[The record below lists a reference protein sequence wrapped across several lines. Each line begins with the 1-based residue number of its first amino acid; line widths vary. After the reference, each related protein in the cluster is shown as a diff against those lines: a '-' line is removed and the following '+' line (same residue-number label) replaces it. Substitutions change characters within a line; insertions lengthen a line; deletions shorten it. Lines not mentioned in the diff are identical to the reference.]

1 VAEDPKVDITRP
13 GDRTPPA
20 GVAPAAAGLAEPG
33 ACAMCHDT
41 EAAALATTKHGKT
54 KVANWDGIASC
65 ESCHGPGGA
74 HVAAEGTK
82 ETILNPA
89 TLPAAKVN
97 AICLSCHERD
107 ARAHWTGSPHEQRG
121 LACTSCH

>member
-1 VAEDPKVDITRP
+1 MARLTKSAVVIAAVLALASPAMLLAEDPKVDITHP

-89 TLPAAKVN
+89 
-97 AICLSCHERD
+97 
-107 ARAHWTGSPHEQRG
+107 
-121 LACTSCH
+121 